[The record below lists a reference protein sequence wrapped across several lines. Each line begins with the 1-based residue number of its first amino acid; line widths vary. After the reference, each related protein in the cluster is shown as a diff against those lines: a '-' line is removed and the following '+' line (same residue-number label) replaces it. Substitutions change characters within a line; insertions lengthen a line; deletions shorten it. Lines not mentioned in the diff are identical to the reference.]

1 MASSAERRRVQGP
14 VRRERDA
21 AVPETKGGR
30 PAPVGDRTRE
40 DEVRLSAGR
49 ATLTPTMDRK
59 RDAGGLELISKA
71 GAVLEVLESSGPTS
85 ASDLAVKLGEPLSS
99 VYRLMQSLTSVGWVD
114 RVGKRGPYRLGLSW
128 MTVGGLLEDHLDI
141 REACRPALRS
151 LLESTGATSFLCVRR
166 GSRAVCLE
174 RFEGRSVQSLAM
186 QLGGSLPLYSGA
198 APRAL
203 LAFLSH
209 AEQVDALAEDVVF
222 RGDPV
227 RPDPVSIEADLAQ
240 IRAQG
245 YAVSDGD
252 VTPGV
257 GGLGAPVFNHRGEV
271 EGALSISGLAEQV
284 LGPHVVAEN
293 ITLLRQAA
301 TQSSSALGWEPQ

>member
-1 MASSAERRRVQGP
+1 
-14 VRRERDA
+14 
-21 AVPETKGGR
+21 
-30 PAPVGDRTRE
+30 
-40 DEVRLSAGR
+40 
-49 ATLTPTMDRK
+49 MDRK

-114 RVGKRGPYRLGLSW
+114 RVGKRGPYRLGLAW
-128 MTVGGLLEDHLDI
+128 MTVCDLLEDHLDI

-151 LLESTGATSFLCVRR
+151 LVNSTGATSFLCVRR

-174 RFEGRSVQSLAM
+174 RLEGVSVQSLAM

-209 AEQVDALAEDVVF
+209 AEQVDALAEDIAL
-222 RGDPV
+222 RGDPA
-227 RPDPVSIEADLAQ
+227 RPDPATIEIDLAQ
-240 IRAQG
+240 IQAQG

-257 GGLGAPVFNHRGEV
+257 ASLGAPVFNHRGEV
-271 EGALSISGLAEQV
+271 EGALSISGLADQV
-284 LGPHVVAEN
+284 LGPHVVAQN
-293 ITLLRQAA
+293 ITLLCQAA
-301 TQSSSALGWEPQ
+301 THSSAALGWEPE